1 MYGSPHKKSGLPGLM
16 GTHDKNSPLPFVGA
30 VLAGLGKAAAVVGKV
45 GAKVGMAVAK
55 TAPKVL
61 QSVKTGVQAAG
72 GAIGKAGKAVGD
84 AGKFVGKNVAKGA
97 QKFAGKDGFVSK
109 TVKQGKELAAK
120 GKEFAKTSKGKAI
133 IGGLYAG
140 KKAADKQVAEV
151 NQSIYN
157 QKNRGG
163 VGDFSKINFGNRV

>member
-16 GTHDKNSPLPFVGA
+16 GTHDKNSPVQFVGA
-30 VLAGLGKAAAVVGKV
+30 VLAGLGKAALAVGKV
-45 GAKVGMAVAK
+45 GAKVGMTVAK

-61 QSVKTGVQAAG
+61 QSVKTGAQAVG
-72 GAIGKAGKAVGD
+72 GAIGKGAKAVGD

-97 QKFAGKDGFVSK
+97 KNFAGKDGFVSK
-109 TVKQGKELAAK
+109 AVTKGKVLAAK
-120 GKEFAKTSKGKAI
+120 GEKFAKTTKGKAV

-140 KKAADKQVAEV
+140 KRAADKQIADV

-163 VGDFSKINFGNRV
+163 VGDFSSINFNNKV

>member
-16 GTHDKNSPLPFVGA
+16 GTHDKSSPLPIAGI
-30 VLAGLGKAAAVVGKV
+30 LAGLGKAALAVGKF
-45 GAKVGMAVAK
+45 AVK
-55 TAPKVL
+55 TVPQAI
-61 QSVKTGVQAAG
+61 KTGVQAVG
-72 GAIGKAGKAVGD
+72 GAVKTGAKNFIEATKKGSQARLNLSNTFKSVKGD
-84 AGKFVGKNVAKGA
+84 
-97 QKFAGKDGFVSK
+97 VSN
-109 TVKQGKELAAK
+109 
-120 GKEFAKTSKGKAI
+120 FAKTSKGKAV

-163 VGDFSKINFGNRV
+163 VGDFSKMNFGNRV

>member
-16 GTHDKNSPLPFVGA
+16 GTHDKSSPLPIAGI
-30 VLAGLGKAAAVVGKV
+30 LAGLGKAALAVGKF
-45 GAKVGMAVAK
+45 AVK
-55 TAPKVL
+55 TVPQAI
-61 QSVKTGVQAAG
+61 KTGVQAVG
-72 GAIGKAGKAVGD
+72 GAVKTGAQAVGD
-84 AGKFVGKNVAKGA
+84 AGKFVGKNVGEGAKNFIEATKKGSQA
-97 QKFAGKDGFVSK
+97 RLNLSNTFKSVKGDVSN
-109 TVKQGKELAAK
+109 
-120 GKEFAKTSKGKAI
+120 FAKTSKGKAV

-163 VGDFSKINFGNRV
+163 VGDFSKMNFGNRV

>member
-16 GTHDKNSPLPFVGA
+16 GTHDKSSPVQFAGI
-30 VLAGLGKAAAVVGKV
+30 LAGLTKGALAVGKF
-45 GAKVGMAVAK
+45 VAK
-55 TAPKVL
+55 TAPKAI
-61 QSVKTGVQAAG
+61 KTAVQAAG
-72 GAIGKAGKAVGD
+72 GAIGD
-84 AGKFVGKNVAKGA
+84 AGKFVGKNVAEGA
-97 QKFAGKDGFVSK
+97 RKFAGKDGFVSK
-109 TVKQGKELAAK
+109 AVEKGKDLAAK
-120 GKEFAKTSKGKAI
+120 GEKFAKTSKGKAV

-163 VGDFSKINFGNRV
+163 VGDFSKMNFGNRV